1 MEQAHDANRIA
12 WGKVIAQSW
21 SDEGYKARLLD
32 DPRAVLAEAGL
43 NMPGDVE
50 ITVTEQKP
58 GHMHLVLPPN
68 PEDEGMLDEEA
79 LEAVSGG
86 WCAGSYGC
94 YACCGS

>member
-1 MEQAHDANRIA
+1 MEKTPDVRGIA

-21 SDEGYKARLLD
+21 SDNDYKASLLD

-43 NMPGDVE
+43 NLPDDIE

-58 GHMHLVLPPN
+58 GHMHLVLPPK
-68 PEDEGMLDEEA
+68 PENEGMLDEAA

-86 WCAGSYGC
+86 ENPPCWCC
-94 YACCGS
+94 I